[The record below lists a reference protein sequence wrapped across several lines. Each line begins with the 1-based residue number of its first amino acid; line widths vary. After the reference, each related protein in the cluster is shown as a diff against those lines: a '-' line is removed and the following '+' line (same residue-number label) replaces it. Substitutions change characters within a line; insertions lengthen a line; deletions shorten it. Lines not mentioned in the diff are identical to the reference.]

1 LSRLDQTFLNWDVL
15 FTSEI
20 AYTSEEHRKISEVAD
35 VVEGKQAYY
44 KNSILR
50 NPTSVLVVDESCAN
64 VGALERIDQPT
75 TIQLA
80 VSNGEEI
87 TIFGKQ
93 LTMPFKVVTL
103 EGVLPKIH
111 NELGSL
117 REGDVVSVEWVPQD
131 NFKCTIGYET

>member
-1 LSRLDQTFLNWDVL
+1 VVQYFNWDVL
-15 FTSEI
+15 FISEI
-20 AYTSEEHRKISEVAD
+20 AYTSEVHRKISEVAD
-35 VVEGKQAYY
+35 VVEGKQVYY
-44 KNSILR
+44 KDSILS

-75 TIQLA
+75 TIQFA

-93 LTMPFKVVTL
+93 LTMPSKVVTL
-103 EGVLPKIH
+103 DGVLPKIH